1 MKVKNIDDFQVIESS
16 GSWETGFVNTG
27 LANRYGEVFDTID
40 VNRDSPAVVGE
51 GWGRDGRNFYF
62 GPAIIEGGVDRATF
76 KPIGYG
82 YAEDKNRAYDG
93 RRPIDKNKI
102 PDWARNRPPQ

>member
-1 MKVKNIDDFQVIESS
+1 MKVNNIDDFQVIESS
-16 GSWETGFVNTG
+16 GSWETSFVSTGF
-27 LANRYGEVFDTID
+27 ARRYGEVFETIE
-40 VNRDSPAVVGE
+40 VTRDSPAVVGE
-51 GWGRDGRNFYF
+51 GWGRDGKNFYY

-82 YAEDKNRAYDG
+82 YAEDKNQAYDG